1 MGEEPENEAILLL
14 ILDSWRAEKGN
25 RVCNFDL
32 SQGSLPL
39 ATADS
44 WGILGTVGL
53 GEASLPPLLD
63 GRSTPSRDHPMSPDT
78 VQCPWGATGPPPHES
93 LCLRGRMQSIIQ
105 SPSDGELSP
114 TMRPLVSVS
123 CLEPQFPH
131 LSMGQ

>member
-44 WGILGTVGL
+44 WGILGTVGQ

-63 GRSTPSRDHPMSPDT
+63 GRSTPSHDHPMSPDI
-78 VQCPWGATGPPPHES
+78 VQCPWGATGHPPP
-93 LCLRGRMQSIIQ
+93 
-105 SPSDGELSP
+105 
-114 TMRPLVSVS
+114 MRPFVFVAGCKASFRV
-123 CLEPQFPH
+123 PQMENSH
-131 LSMGQ
+131 LL